1 MKAMA
6 HSDLLDKWKASLSVG
21 EIADNL
27 CVSLEKVPRA
37 VVMAPPGA
45 GKSTLLPLA
54 LSERLREGK
63 IIVLE
68 PRRIAALQIAAR
80 MADMLGQSVGETV
93 GYRVRFD
100 KRVSQRTRIEVVTEG
115 VFERMLVADSTLD
128 GVAAVVFDEFHER
141 SLSSDLAFALT
152 REIQKLIRPDL
163 WMVVMSATIDAAALC
178 RAIDAPLLES
188 QGRSFDVKTVYCG
201 DVDFRDCAETVA
213 RTVARAHR
221 EHEGDILAFLPGQGE
236 IERCAAML
244 EGRLGSTAVCPLY
257 GQLTPAEQR
266 KAIMPSAPGDRKI
279 VLATPVAET
288 SLTIEGVRVV
298 VDSGFCREPVFE
310 PYSGLSRLTTV
321 RISMDMARQRS
332 GRAGRVDNG
341 VCYRLWS
348 HATELRLKDTR
359 SPEIETADLAPVL
372 LEIAAWGGTEISRL
386 PWITPPAA
394 GHLEQARRL
403 LSELGLISEGDKITA
418 LGRRVAQ
425 LPCHPRVATMLVMA
439 KNERLKALAADIA
452 ALLEEKDPL
461 DDSVG
466 VDINIR
472 IAGLRTA
479 RSHGLPGR
487 WRKIIRV
494 AEQYR
499 RLVRAAEDNS
509 TVVPAES
516 GRLIASA
523 YPERV
528 AMHAPDGRYRLAGG
542 DYVVLNEDDSLVR
555 DEFLAV
561 ARTGKRIFLASPLD
575 RTDVEQMGS
584 WNLAVRWD
592 SRECR
597 AVARCEL
604 RAGVLILAVRPP
616 EGDVQE
622 LVTNAVCAAAPK
634 EGRTMFDFGRDD
646 VHRIQ
651 LRLAAIAEWRPELGI
666 PDFSTE
672 TLLESAADWLPMYI
686 GKAQTISELR
696 KIDLC
701 EVIWNSLTYEQQQA
715 VDRLAPEWFT
725 LPCGRRARI
734 TYRAGVLPPVLSAR
748 LEDCFGLDSA
758 PAVDGGRRQVIMEL
772 LSPGF
777 KPVQLTQDLEGFW
790 KQTYFEV
797 RSELRRRYPRHSWPD
812 NPLEIPRR
820 NNSRKG

>member
-1 MKAMA
+1 MA
-6 HSDLLDKWKASLSVG
+6 HSDLLDKWRAALPVGEVVEDLLASL
-21 EIADNL
+21 ER
-27 CVSLEKVPRA
+27 VPRA

-45 GKSTLLPLA
+45 GKSTLLPLELA
-54 LSERLREGK
+54 GRLAEGM

-80 MADMLGQSVGETV
+80 MAEMLGESIGETV

-100 KRVSQRTRIEVVTEG
+100 KRVSPRTRIEVVTEG
-115 VFERMLVADSTLD
+115 VFERMLVADATLD
-128 GVAAVVFDEFHER
+128 GIAAVVFDEFHER

-152 REIQKLIRPDL
+152 REAQQLIRPDL
-163 WMVVMSATIDAAALC
+163 WIVVMSATIDSDALC

-188 QGRSFDVKTVYCG
+188 RGRCFDVKTVYCG
-201 DVDFRDCAETVA
+201 DTDPKECTDLVV

-221 EHEGDILAFLPGQGE
+221 EQEGDILVFLPGQSE
-236 IERCAAML
+236 IERCVSML

-257 GQLTPAEQR
+257 GQLSAAEQR
-266 KAIMPSAPGDRKI
+266 RAIMPSSPGERKI

-310 PYSGLSRLTTV
+310 PSSGLSRLSTV

-332 GRAGRVDNG
+332 GRAGRVADG

-348 HATELRLKDTR
+348 KATELRMKDSR

-372 LEIAAWGGTEISRL
+372 LEVAAWGGTEIFRL

-394 GHLEQARRL
+394 GHLEQGSRL
-403 LSELGLISEGDKITA
+403 LRELGLISEDGKITA
-418 LGRRVAQ
+418 LGRRVAL

-439 KNERLKALAADIA
+439 ENDRLKALSADIA

-461 DDSVG
+461 DDSAG
-466 VDINIR
+466 VDIN
-472 IAGLRTA
+472 LRLA
-479 RSHGLPGR
+479 QLRSVRRRGVPGR
-487 WRKIIRV
+487 WRRIIRV

-499 RLVRAAEDNS
+499 RLVHAAEDNS
-509 TVVPAES
+509 AIIPAES

-528 AMHAPDGRYRLAGG
+528 AMRASDGRYRLAGG
-542 DYVVLNEDDSLVR
+542 DYVVLQEDDSLA
-555 DEFLAV
+555 DEEFLAI
-561 ARTGKRIFLASPLD
+561 ARTGKRIFLASPVD
-575 RTDVEQMGS
+575 RSSVEAMGRWS
-584 WNLAVRWD
+584 LAVRWD
-592 SRECR
+592 SREGR
-597 AVARCEL
+597 ALARREL
-604 RAGVLILAVRPP
+604 RAGVLLLSIRMPD
-616 EGDVQE
+616 GDVHE
-622 LVTNAVCAAAPK
+622 LVTKAVCEAAPK
-634 EGRTMFDFGRDD
+634 EGRTMFDFGRDE
-646 VHRIQ
+646 VQRIQ
-651 LRLAAIAEWRPELGI
+651 MRLAALAEWHPELGI
-666 PDFSTE
+666 PDFSTDA
-672 TLLESAADWLPMYI
+672 LLASAAVWLPMYI
-686 GKAQTISELR
+686 GKAQTVSELR

-715 VDRLAPEWFT
+715 ADRLAPERFM
-725 LPCGRRARI
+725 LPGGRRARI
-734 TYRAGVLPPVLSAR
+734 SYRAGGLPPVLSAR
-748 LEDCFGLDSA
+748 LEDCFGLAKTPS
-758 PAVDGGRRQVIMEL
+758 VDGGRCPVLMEL

-790 KQTYFEV
+790 QRTYFEV

-812 NPLEIPRR
+812 NPFEIPQR
-820 NNSRKG
+820 NNSKKG